1 MDLKQVSSLLDEIFP
16 PDYAVEWD
24 KVGLQIGDLT
34 SEVHRI
40 LVALDVTSPVV
51 QEAYEKDVDLVIAHH
66 PLIFSPLSRILSA
79 SYPEKVVMRVI
90 KEGLALYVLH
100 TNLDAMPGGLN
111 DFWAER
117 MGLKR
122 VEAIDP
128 EIRQRFYKIAV
139 FVPETH
145 VEKVR
150 SAMGQAGA
158 GKIGNYEQCSFRTRG
173 IGTFLPLEGAT
184 PYLGQVGKVNEEE
197 EFRLEVLV
205 DEMHLQ
211 EALSRMLEAHPYEE
225 VAYDVYPLANKSLKA
240 GIGRIGELESPRSLK
255 DFLQLA
261 AQLFGQKNLRLNC
274 TDVGMDSTIRRVAI
288 VTGGGSSLVQVALDK
303 GADVLITGEI
313 KHHDALWAS
322 ENGLLI
328 VEVDH
333 HITEGPAVWLI
344 KEKVERVFA
353 ERGWPIEV
361 VATDAE
367 SGPWRVADAQ

>member
-1 MDLKQVSSLLDEIFP
+1 MDLKQVSSLLDETFP
-16 PDYAVEWD
+16 LDYALEWD

-40 LVALDVTSPVV
+40 LVALDVTSRVV
-51 QEAYEKDVDLVIAHH
+51 QEAYEKDIDLIITHH
-66 PLIFSPLSRILSA
+66 PLIFSPLSRILST
-79 SYPEKVVMRVI
+79 SYPEKVVMHMI
-90 KEGLALYVLH
+90 KEGLALYILH

-111 DFWAER
+111 DFWADR

-122 VEAIDP
+122 VEAVDP

-158 GKIGNYEQCSFRTRG
+158 GKIGNYAQCSFRTRG

-205 DEMHLQ
+205 GEMHLKQ
-211 EALSRMLEAHPYEE
+211 TLSSMLETHPYEE

-240 GIGRIGELESPRSLK
+240 GIGRIGELENPRSLK

-261 AQLFGQKNLRLNC
+261 AQLFGHKNLRLNC
-274 TDVGMDSTIRRVAI
+274 TDVAIDRTIKRVAI
-288 VTGGGSSLVQVALDK
+288 VTGGGSSLVQVALNK
-303 GADVLITGEI
+303 GADVLITGEV

-328 VEVDH
+328 IEVDH

-344 KEKVERVFA
+344 KDKVERVLA
-353 ERGWPIEV
+353 ERGWLIEV
-361 VATDAE
+361 GAADAE
-367 SGPWRVADAQ
+367 VGPWRAADAE